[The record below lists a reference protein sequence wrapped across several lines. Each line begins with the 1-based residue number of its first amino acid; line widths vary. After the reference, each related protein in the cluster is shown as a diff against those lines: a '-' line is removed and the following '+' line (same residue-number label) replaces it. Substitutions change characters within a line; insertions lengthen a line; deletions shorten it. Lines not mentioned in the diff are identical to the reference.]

1 MLFPEGLKCISR
13 GNAFPCK
20 SPKAEVLNR
29 GGGLVLKC
37 NSPLGHRIV
46 IGGPTKECT
55 GTLVECPGVGK
66 ECLAEIMLII
76 TLVTIKITYFMK
88 D

>member
-1 MLFPEGLKCISR
+1 MQIPQSR
-13 GNAFPCK
+13 GPQQ
-20 SPKAEVLNR
+20 
-29 GGGLVLKC
+29 GGLVLKC
-37 NSPLGHRIV
+37 NSPLGHPIV